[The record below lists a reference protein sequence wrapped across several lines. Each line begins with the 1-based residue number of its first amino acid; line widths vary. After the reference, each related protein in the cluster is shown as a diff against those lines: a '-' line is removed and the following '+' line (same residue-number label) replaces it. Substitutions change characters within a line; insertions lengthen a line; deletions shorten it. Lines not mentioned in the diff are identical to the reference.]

1 MLYRGFL
8 YVLSTEKHKKARIF
22 YKLSFNLPS
31 NTFIP
36 NFVALSVHFGVL
48 LSSKTFISVSLNSPN
63 LSAILFTFLY

>member
-22 YKLSFNLPS
+22 YKPRFNLPS

-48 LSSKTFISVSLNSPN
+48 LSSKTSISVSLNSPN